1 MEDASNIKSKKQIAI
16 ELLKEKIFKPD
27 VQWALRVDIVNI
39 LEPVVG
45 MVTMNN
51 LKKQL
56 KIRSE
61 KITLTET
68 KWLNPWYEGE

>member
-45 MVTMNN
+45 MVTINN